1 MGAVQNGC
9 EGMTALDYIKAN
21 NFLTALKRHDEDL
34 TQQEYKTLRGQAL
47 AGDVEGA
54 IKGLERILSRKTGQ

>member
-1 MGAVQNGC
+1 
-9 EGMTALDYIKAN
+9 MTALDYIKAN